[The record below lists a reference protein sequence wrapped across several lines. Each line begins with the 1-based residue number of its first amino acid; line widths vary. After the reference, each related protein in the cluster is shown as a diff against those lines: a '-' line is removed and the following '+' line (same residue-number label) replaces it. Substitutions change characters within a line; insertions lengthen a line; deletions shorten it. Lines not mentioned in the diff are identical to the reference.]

1 MCCRRL
7 VGVRNKF
14 IDGSNGFACDV
25 RKFVRY
31 SVRMPLVEP
40 FGIAYCGR
48 VGGES
53 LIGNCC
59 DGIVAVVDGIAMLV
73 VDDIEAIDVLDGAA
87 INFGG
92 GGIRD

>member
-1 MCCRRL
+1 MCCKRL

-14 IDGSNGFACDV
+14 IDGSNGFEFECDV
-25 RKFVRY
+25 RKLVRY

-40 FGIAYCGR
+40 FGIEYCGR
-48 VGGES
+48 VGGEPV
-53 LIGNCC
+53 IGNCC
-59 DGIVAVVDGIAMLV
+59 DADVIEGIAMLV
-73 VDDIEAIDVLDGAA
+73 VDIEAIDVLDGAA